1 AMGNGN
7 SITSYALAVK
17 PNGMSINS
25 ATGAITWTPD
35 YTQSGNINVTVRVT
49 DSLGVTAI
57 QSFVIAVANDT
68 QLPRITSTAVTT
80 CYGVSCTAG
89 QSYSYQ
95 VTANDPEGNGLT
107 YSLTSAPAGM
117 SIASSGLIS
126 WTAETGTNSVTVTVS
141 NGTKTQTQSFNIP
154 VTAYHPLVIT
164 SSPNTSAVNGAPY
177 TYQLAVTNIDNYQ
190 LSYSL
195 TTAPSGMTISSS
207 GTINWVPAS
216 SQSGDTQVT
225 AQVSDRSSAVP
236 VTQTYTLT
244 VSQYNVPTITAIP
257 SQTASEGVLFS
268 YQVVATA
275 PLGGPLTY
283 SLTGAPSGM
292 SISSTG
298 LITWTPAAGQGVSGV
313 TVTVR
318 VQAGSISANSSTQSF
333 SLNAPYIS
341 STPGATPRASVGVAY
356 SYTVTSNAA
365 GCTGT

>member
-17 PNGMSINS
+17 PNGMSINP
-25 ATGAITWTPD
+25 ATGAISWTPD

-80 CYGVSCTAG
+80 CFGVACTVG

-95 VTANDPEGNGLT
+95 VTANDAGGNGLT
-107 YSLTSAPAGM
+107 YSLTSAPASMTIGP
-117 SIASSGLIS
+117 SGLIS

-141 NGTKTQTQSFNIP
+141 NGTKSLAQSFSIP
-154 VTAYHPLVIT
+154 VTDYHPLAIT

-177 TYQLAVTNIDNYQ
+177 AYQLTVTNIDNYP
-190 LSYSL
+190 LNYSL
-195 TTAPSGMTISSS
+195 TAAPAGMTISSS
-207 GTINWVPAS
+207 GAVNWVPTS
-216 SQSGDTQVT
+216 SQNGDTQVT
-225 AQVSDRSSAVP
+225 VQVSDRSSAAP
-236 VTQTYTLT
+236 ATQTYTLT

-268 YQVVATA
+268 YQVAATA

-283 SLTGAPSGM
+283 SLIGAPTGM
-292 SISSTG
+292 DISSSG
-298 LITWTPAAGQGVSGV
+298 LITWTPAAGQG
-313 TVTVR
+313 
-318 VQAGSISANSSTQSF
+318 A
-333 SLNAPYIS
+333 
-341 STPGATPRASVGVAY
+341 
-356 SYTVTSNAA
+356 
-365 GCTGT
+365 